1 MVRHND
7 TLGRTFAALADPTR
21 RHVLERLL
29 RGPAPVSELAERHR
43 LSVPG
48 MLKHVRVLEAAG
60 VVRTEKDGRV
70 RRCGLTPAPMQ
81 VAARYLDRYRE
92 LWERR
97 FDALEELMERRR
109 ET

>member
-1 MVRHND
+1 V
-7 TLGRTFAALADPTR
+7 
-21 RHVLERLL
+21 
-29 RGPAPVSELAERHR
+29 RGPAPVSELAERYR

-48 MLKHVRVLEAAG
+48 MLKHLRVLEAAG

-81 VAARYLDRYRE
+81 AAARYLDRYRE

-109 ET
+109 RT